1 MVESKEGLS
10 IGGRDIVRN
19 GLTMGEVMV
28 VSLKISHVH
37 HAALCEIL
45 RLALDNAMRH
55 GRVNSFDAECT
66 LVRASQRDCGYLR
79 AVIEEHLPA

>member
-1 MVESKEGLS
+1 MALVTDGLMPMLLWN
-10 IGGRDIVRN
+10 GWRD
-19 GLTMGEVMV
+19 MV